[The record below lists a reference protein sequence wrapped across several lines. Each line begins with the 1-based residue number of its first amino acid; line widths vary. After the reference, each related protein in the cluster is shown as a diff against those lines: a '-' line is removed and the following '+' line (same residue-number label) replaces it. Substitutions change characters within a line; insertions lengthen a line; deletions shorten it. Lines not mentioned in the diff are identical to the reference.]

1 MVREEIIL
9 GGRACQIWA
18 EEAVSAGRA
27 GVQCL
32 LVQTMGR
39 HERPSLEREVSLIAG
54 GGRPWAMAFFDVFD
68 WATDLTPWPDPKI
81 DRNPE
86 VGRHAEETLAFVTNT
101 LLPALTDRIGPV
113 PVILG
118 GYSLGGLFALWASM
132 HTDRF
137 AAVAAA
143 SPSLWIRDWLPYAQG
158 HPVLAS
164 AVYLSLGDRE
174 EHVRNTAIA
183 RVGDCVREQYA
194 LLQSQLGESACTLR
208 WESGGH
214 FSDNDAR
221 LARAFSWCIRNV
233 RM

>member
-1 MVREEIIL
+1 MAI
-9 GGRACQIWA
+9 
-18 EEAVSAGRA
+18 GRA

-54 GGRPWAMAFFDVFD
+54 GGRPWAMAFFEVFD

-118 GYSLGGLFALWASM
+118 G
-132 HTDRF
+132 
-137 AAVAAA
+137 
-143 SPSLWIRDWLPYAQG
+143 
-158 HPVLAS
+158 
-164 AVYLSLGDRE
+164 
-174 EHVRNTAIA
+174 
-183 RVGDCVREQYA
+183 
-194 LLQSQLGESACTLR
+194 
-208 WESGGH
+208 
-214 FSDNDAR
+214 
-221 LARAFSWCIRNV
+221 
-233 RM
+233 